1 MKYSQLIGIILGLML
16 ITVCYFPWSYIES
29 KDIMVTGMSAPGT
42 NFGKPGLMNIY
53 VTVASIILFAI
64 PKIWAKRT
72 NLFFTMFNMGWSI
85 RNFIILAVQFYGET
99 PVRQWGLYVSLILSI
114 LMFIMSLL
122 PKLEIKPKA
131 L

>member
-1 MKYSQLIGIILGLML
+1 MKYSQLIGILLGLML

>member
-1 MKYSQLIGIILGLML
+1 MKYSQLIGIILGLAL
-16 ITVCYFPWSYIES
+16 ITVCFFPWSYIQS
-29 KDIMVTGMSAPGT
+29 KDLIVTGMSAPNT

-53 VTVASIILFAI
+53 VTAVSIILFAI

-72 NLFFTMFNMGWSI
+72 NIFFTMFNMGWSI

-114 LMFIMSLL
+114 LIFIMSLL

-131 L
+131 S